1 MQASTIDANLSN
13 VVAQELTGRD
23 HLSYSQVSTFQ
34 SCPLKWYYRY
44 VAHQPVEH
52 ISSGLLFGL
61 SIHAALERQ
70 HRALVDGS
78 TPPSVEQLLDTFE
91 TAWNDGAD
99 APIRYNDGET
109 AESLRDLAGRVL
121 HIHVVQ
127 LVAASVRFIDKAL
140 VLRKIRAR

>member
-34 SCPLKWYYRY
+34 SCPLKWHYRY

-52 ISSGLLFGL
+52 IGSGLLFGL
-61 SIHAALERQ
+61 SIHAALERH

-78 TPPSVEQLLDTFE
+78 TPPSVEQLLDTFK
-91 TAWNDGAD
+91 TAWSDGAD
-99 APIRYNDGET
+99 APIR
-109 AESLRDLAGRVL
+109 
-121 HIHVVQ
+121 
-127 LVAASVRFIDKAL
+127 
-140 VLRKIRAR
+140 